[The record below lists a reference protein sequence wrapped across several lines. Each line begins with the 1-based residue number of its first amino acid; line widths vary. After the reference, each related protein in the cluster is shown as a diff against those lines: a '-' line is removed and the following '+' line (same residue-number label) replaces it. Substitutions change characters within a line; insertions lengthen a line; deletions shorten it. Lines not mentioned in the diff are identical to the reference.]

1 MMAVDIVRRLVE
13 GEGEVEDLPITLS
26 FHTHNMTSFNKP
38 ADFVVQPSLRILE
51 RIFSILR
58 LCSSK

>member
-26 FHTHNMTSFNKP
+26 FHTHNMTTFNKQ
-38 ADFVVQPSLRILE
+38 ATFVVQPSLRILE
-51 RIFSILR
+51 SILA
-58 LCSSK
+58 LIVLT